1 MVELFFTA
9 CALLHNYIREEG
21 GDDIFERAYLH
32 TNDDPSLVVETV
44 DEAPS
49 YVESSEEWT
58 RFRHTLA
65 QHMWATRAA
74 CTMRRGSSVDGMME
88 GTREY
93 RVWTKFE
100 EKILVKC
107 IRIMTNRRLVTKGNF
122 RASGLKELERMMH
135 EMVENYQFLVVPH
148 IKSKSHPKAIGL
160 NNKPLLYWEDLCVI
174 YGVDHALGAEAV
186 QLSDAASKLIGGFG
200 GSQYMDEDTDC
211 TSKPTKNKGKAA
223 ASSSRSKRSRQ
234 QMADEQQAL
243 IASQISMATENIA
256 KIATNYCIEGDLVVK
271 RQFLYQELAKFGEL
285 TRSQRTMVLRH
296 LNRDDGD
303 CKTFFQFPTD
313 EEKLEFVWTILE

>member
-1 MVELFFTA
+1 M
-9 CALLHNYIREEG
+9 
-21 GDDIFERAYLH
+21 
-32 TNDDPSLVVETV
+32 
-44 DEAPS
+44 
-49 YVESSEEWT
+49 SS
-58 RFRHTLA
+58 
-65 QHMWATRAA
+65 Q
-74 CTMRRGSSVDGMME
+74 
-88 GTREY
+88 
-93 RVWTKFE
+93 
-100 EKILVKC
+100 
-107 IRIMTNRRLVTKGNF
+107 
-122 RASGLKELERMMH
+122 
-135 EMVENYQFLVVPH
+135 
-148 IKSKSHPKAIGL
+148 SHPKAIGL